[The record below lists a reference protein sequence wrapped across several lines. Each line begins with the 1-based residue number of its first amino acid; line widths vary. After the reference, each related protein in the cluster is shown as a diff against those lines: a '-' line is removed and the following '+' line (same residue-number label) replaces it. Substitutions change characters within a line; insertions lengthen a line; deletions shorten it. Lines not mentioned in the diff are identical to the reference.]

1 MNWKYLPGNIF
12 AYNATISAC
21 EKGGQW
27 QQAVN
32 FFEAMWTEHIVPDI
46 VSYNTII
53 SIWLLISVSVYF
65 WMKCTWFDFDQ
76 LPIL

>member
-1 MNWKYLPGNIF
+1 MGEHDSHELKRPGNRF
-12 AYNATISAC
+12 AYNATMSAC

-32 FFEAMWTEHIVPDI
+32 FFEAMWTEHIEPDI

-53 SIWLLISVSVYF
+53 STWLLISVLV
-65 WMKCTWFDFDQ
+65 
-76 LPIL
+76 

>member
-1 MNWKYLPGNIF
+1 MFLGRTYQPGNIF

-46 VSYNTII
+46 VSYNAII
-53 SIWLLISVSVYF
+53 S
-65 WMKCTWFDFDQ
+65 TWQFQ
-76 LPIL
+76 LVFTFG